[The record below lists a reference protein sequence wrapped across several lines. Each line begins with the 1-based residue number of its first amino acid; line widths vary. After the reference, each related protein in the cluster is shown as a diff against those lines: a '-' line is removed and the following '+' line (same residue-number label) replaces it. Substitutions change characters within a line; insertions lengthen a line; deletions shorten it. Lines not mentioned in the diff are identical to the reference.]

1 MAFSVWGLG
10 LVALT
15 ALYLVAVEPW
25 WGRRAYAE
33 LERTRDSDPRALT
46 RMLGQGIAVWWGLTG
61 VALLAVLV
69 SPGVGPAELGLVPM
83 DGGWDTLAGA
93 VVGMTIAVVAVAL
106 AARRI
111 PGFLMPGQKAVSA
124 LLPRTARERWW
135 GAGASVTAGIC
146 EELVYR
152 GLFIA
157 VGVGLGLDPVVAAGI
172 SLGIFVLGHL
182 YQGPVG
188 LVFVTLVGFVLTNAY
203 LATGSLF
210 VPIVLHILLDL
221 RSLAFAPRAR
231 EEVAAR

>member
-1 MAFSVWGLG
+1 MGFSVWGLA
-10 LVALT
+10 LVALIV
-15 ALYLVAVEPW
+15 LYLVAVEPW
-25 WGRRAYAE
+25 WGRRAYTE
-33 LERTRDSDPRALT
+33 LERVRDTDPRALT
-46 RMLGQGIAVWWGLTG
+46 RMFGQGIAVWWGLTG

-69 SPGVGPAELGLVPM
+69 SPGVGLAELGLVPM
-83 DGGWDTLAGA
+83 NGEWGTLAGA
-93 VVGMTIAVVAVAL
+93 VVGMAVAMAAVAL
-106 AARRI
+106 AARKA
-111 PGFLMPGQKAVSA
+111 PGFLMPGQKAVAA

-157 VGVGLGLDPVVAAGI
+157 AGVGLGLDPVVAAGI

-188 LVFVTLVGFVLTNAY
+188 LVFVTLVGFVFTNVY

-221 RSLAFAPRAR
+221 RSLAFAPRR